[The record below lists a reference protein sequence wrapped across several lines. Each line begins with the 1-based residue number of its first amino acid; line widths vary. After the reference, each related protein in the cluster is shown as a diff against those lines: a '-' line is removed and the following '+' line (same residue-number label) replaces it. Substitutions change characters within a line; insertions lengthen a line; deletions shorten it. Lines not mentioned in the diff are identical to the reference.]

1 MCSVSAA
8 LRAASAVA
16 ASAVAASAVAASAV
30 AASAVADSASA
41 FTSNS
46 EFLLQLLRAILRRF
60 HPLGAQE
67 ELHEFLL
74 ADLAGRACDLDQ
86 FLDEAGELLARY
98 IVIGPAEVAVAME
111 NLGDRLFERLALVR
125 DPFLVLS
132 QLRVLRL
139 RASSADRD
147 TLRRHQKLA
156 QSRRYSNCR
165 SGRFLDLFLD
175 RAGLVH
181 RVRHLPGLRLL
192 RRS

>member
-8 LRAASAVA
+8 LRVASAVAASAIAASAVA
-16 ASAVAASAVAASAV
+16 ASAI

-98 IVIGPAEVAVAME
+98 IVVGPAEVAVAME
-111 NLGDRLFERLALVR
+111 NLGDRLFERFALVR

-139 RASSADRD
+139 PASNAA
-147 TLRRHQKLA
+147 TM
-156 QSRRYSNCR
+156 R
-165 SGRFLDLFLD
+165 SGGSEVSAIGPPLQPAHQADFSC
-175 RAGLVH
+175 
-181 RVRHLPGLRLL
+181 LPSAATTG
-192 RRS
+192 SCAIC